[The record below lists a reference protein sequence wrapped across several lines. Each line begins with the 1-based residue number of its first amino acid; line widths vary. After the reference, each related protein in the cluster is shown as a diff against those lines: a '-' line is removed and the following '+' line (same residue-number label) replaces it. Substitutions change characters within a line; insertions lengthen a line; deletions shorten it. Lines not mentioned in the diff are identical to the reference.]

1 MKRPDEMQST
11 ATLCSSPSPL
21 SARATP
27 LPVGQLYFPSWDKYE
42 ATFRELFDRQYYT
55 NHGPLVQ
62 RLEARLAEQLAVRHV
77 ICVTNATIGLLM
89 AVEAL
94 GLRGKVIVPS
104 FTFIATAQALSWTGL
119 EPVFCDVDPISHQL
133 DPVAVER
140 LIDADVSAILAVNL
154 WGDACDADS
163 LQAIADRHG
172 ISLLFDSAH
181 AMGCSVD
188 GRPIGGSGELEV
200 FSFHATKV
208 FSSAE
213 GGCISTNDDRL
224 AARLRNIRSS
234 YGAGAVVEVSRTSNG
249 RMSEAQAAVG
259 LLNLDELPQTLQR
272 NRAIFLQYRA
282 ALHGIPGIT
291 LHEPRRVSASNHQY
305 IVCKVDPASFGADR
319 DELLEFLHARRIVA
333 RRYFHPGIHRSRPYV
348 DELRQ
353 YVDALPVTDHL
364 NQTLIQLPSGALVGD
379 EDVTL
384 IGALIAEL
392 QRTASGG

>member
-1 MKRPDEMQST
+1 MNRPDPMQAT
-11 ATLCSSPSPL
+11 ATRSNARSPL
-21 SARATP
+21 AARVAP

-77 ICVTNATIGLLM
+77 VCVTNATIGLLM
-89 AVEAL
+89 AIEAL
-94 GLRGKVIVPS
+94 QLRGKVIVPS
-104 FTFIATAQALSWTGL
+104 FTFIATAQALSWTGV

-140 LIDADVSAILAVNL
+140 LIDAEVSAILAVNL
-154 WGDACDADS
+154 WGDACDAEA

-172 ISLLFDSAH
+172 ISLFFDSAH
-181 AMGCSVD
+181 AMGCSMD
-188 GRPIGGSGELEV
+188 GRPIGGSGKLEV

-213 GGCISTNDDRL
+213 GGCITTNDDRL

-234 YGAGAVVEVSRTSNG
+234 YGAGGAVDVNRTSNG
-249 RMSEAQAAVG
+249 RMSEAQAAIG

-282 ALHGIPGIT
+282 ALRGIPGIT
-291 LHEPRRVSASNHQY
+291 LHEPKRVNASNHQY
-305 IVCKVDPASFGADR
+305 IVCQLDPPAFGADR
-319 DELLEFLHARRIVA
+319 DELLDYLHARRIIA
-333 RRYFHPGIHRSRPYV
+333 RRYFHPGIHRSTPYV
-348 DELRQ
+348 DQLPQ
-353 YVDALPVTDHL
+353 FVDALPVTDHL

-379 EDVTL
+379 ADVAL
-384 IGALIAEL
+384 IGGLIAEL
-392 QRTASGG
+392 QRTKSGD